1 MSLTVT
7 PPGSTVPAIRGAQA
21 GSIAAAAPSFA
32 TDSRNSRLETT
43 GPPDDGLR
51 GNDLA
56 RGHINH
62 PQRDELN
69 DVIQSVVIEIDGM
82 HRNLE
87 LLHGFADVG
96 KRDTRHSPPHSGF
109 TSAYVCKNVRTQKI
123 HRIWESRVHVE

>member
-51 GNDLA
+51 GNDPA

-87 LLHGFADVG
+87 LLHGCADEG
-96 KRDTRHSPPHSGF
+96 QRETSHSPPQSGF
-109 TSAYVCKNVRTQKI
+109 TPAPVCQNESNQKKNRGREI
-123 HRIWESRVHVE
+123 